1 MGVGPGRTEFKHLDD
16 LISVSTVIL
25 VAVEFAESD
34 RLRDFVPVAPPGA
47 IFR

>member
-25 VAVEFAESD
+25 VAVEIAESD
-34 RLRDFVPVAPPGA
+34 RLRDFAPVAPPRA